1 MQVATI
7 EIARWSLANASV
19 RHEVAPRQGAGCM
32 LVSPP
37 LPHWSGSRWAAHM
50 FSRQFSAQR
59 RGAGA
64 GRHADLQ
71 APTLLHATL
80 ARVVVRGTRP
90 LSCSCHTCGLRNE
103 ISRLQCRV
111 SVFAFARDG
120 RQALLTVAC
129 AMKMVEGVVEEKM
142 QGLAGGPTDRRA
154 TLTKHWTW
162 FCLDM

>member
-7 EIARWSLANASV
+7 EIARWLLANASV
-19 RHEVAPRQGAGCM
+19 RREAAPRSSSGCT
-32 LVSPP
+32 LVIPP
-37 LPHWSGSRWAAHM
+37 QPHWSGSIWAAHM
-50 FSRQFSAQR
+50 FSRQFSAQC

-90 LSCSCHTCGLRNE
+90 LSCSCHTVGLRNK

-111 SVFAFARDG
+111 SAYAFARDG

-129 AMKMVEGVVEEKM
+129 AMKMVDGVVEEKM

-154 TLTKHWTW
+154 TLTKHLTW
-162 FCLDM
+162 SCLDM